1 MLQAVAEAV
10 GVPVPLSFKADH
22 LFRQNFDDGGENASS
37 DEAGSG
43 DESGTTI
50 TEVVPRGEIVP
61 DGDAVAQ
68 IVAGEINAAMFV
80 VPRDDC
86 RDTPISHHA
95 GVRSVGV
102 DECEKSRCEGK
113 PLDLRDREV
122 NAALPQGSTI
132 ILPGS
137 YNPIHRGHLGL
148 MEVARALHAERL
160 RSGCKGHDG
169 AGGETPGVAEV
180 QGKSENVY
188 AVFEISVSN
197 PDKGV
202 LAAEEVRRRL
212 KQFSD
217 PEGVGWPFPV
227 VVTRAPLFSEK
238 VSSSPG
244 SFFFFFSFSL
254 LGTSLDEA

>member
-1 MLQAVAEAV
+1 MLQAIAEAV

-22 LFRQNFDDGGENASS
+22 LFLQNIADGEENASS
-37 DEAGSG
+37 HESGSG
-43 DESGTTI
+43 DESETATM
-50 TEVVPRGEIVP
+50 TEVVPRGEVEP
-61 DGDAVAQ
+61 DRNAVEQ
-68 IVAGEINAAMFV
+68 IVAGELNAAMFV
-80 VPRDDC
+80 VPN
-86 RDTPISHHA
+86 TGVKTA
-95 GVRSVGV
+95 G
-102 DECEKSRCEGK
+102 EKSGE
-113 PLDLRDREV
+113 PLDLRDGEV
-122 NAALPQGSTI
+122 KAALPQGSTI

-160 RSGCKGHDG
+160 RSNSKDLDG
-169 AGGETPGVAEV
+169 ASGVTPGVQET
-180 QGKSENVY
+180 SENVY

-202 LAAEEVRRRL
+202 LAAEEVRQRL

-238 VSSSPG
+238 VMLYYWPSCPRISPG
-244 SFFFFFSFSL
+244 RR
-254 LGTSLDEA
+254 E